1 MSKSNRKAKQLY
13 HESLAKSAVLN
24 DWSTNPEKATTK
36 EAKLFSDGTWATQG
50 PMGTTEDSITRIQMT
65 TQVRKINVSKAMITL
80 NWQLRSH
87 ESKTVKLP
95 KSSDLQMSSPAP
107 KGTHEQEVIKDNLVL
122 DGMVKL
128 KNDNDTMVSNDRK
141 STFGSLNSNGN
152 SLYDGKSVVDE
163 SSQPNDSTVFEKK
176 MTGKPNRIRHSNR
189 IKLTTRY
196 GHFWVLAENTFRRQ
210 FDSLASGIIG

>member
-1 MSKSNRKAKQLY
+1 MSKSNSKVKRLY
-13 HESLAKSAVLN
+13 HDALAKGAMLN

-36 EAKLFSDGTWATQG
+36 EAKLFSDGAWTTQD
-50 PMGTTEDSITRIQMT
+50 PRDTTEESITRTQMT
-65 TQVRKINVSKAMITL
+65 TQVRKINASKAMITL
-80 NWQLRSH
+80 NWQLRTH

-95 KSSDLQMSSPAP
+95 KSSDLQMSSQAP
-107 KGTHEQEVIKDNLVL
+107 KGTHKQAVIKDNLVL

-128 KNDNDTMVSNDRK
+128 KNDNDTMVSNDRW
-141 STFGSLNSNGN
+141 SIFGSMNTISH
-152 SLYDGKSVVDE
+152 SLSDGKSVVDE